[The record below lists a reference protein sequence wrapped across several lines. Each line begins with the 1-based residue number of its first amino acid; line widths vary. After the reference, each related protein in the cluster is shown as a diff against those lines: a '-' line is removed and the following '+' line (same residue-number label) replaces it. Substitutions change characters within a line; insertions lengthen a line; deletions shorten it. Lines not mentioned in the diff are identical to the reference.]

1 MDKTNASTTT
11 SQAHIRAN
19 RENAKKSTGPRTA
32 AGKAVSSRNSL
43 THGLT
48 AQTHILPGEDPEELN
63 LLLLDLYD
71 RFRPA
76 GPAEEMLVCRI
87 AANQWRL
94 DRAMPVEAG
103 VLRVR
108 LQSCARQA
116 AQCRARAKL
125 LGDPQSPGLDP
136 DGADALA
143 NGFIIDC
150 EGANSLVK
158 LTRYEAALERSID
171 RSLRQLAT
179 LQTARNATKN
189 YKTNPTCQAPT
200 LPDVVRNEER

>member
-1 MDKTNASTTT
+1 
-11 SQAHIRAN
+11 
-19 RENAKKSTGPRTA
+19 
-32 AGKAVSSRNSL
+32 
-43 THGLT
+43 
-48 AQTHILPGEDPEELN
+48 
-63 LLLLDLYD
+63 
-71 RFRPA
+71 
-76 GPAEEMLVCRI
+76 MLVCRI

-108 LQSCARQA
+108 LQTCARQV
-116 AQCRARAKL
+116 AQRRAQAKL
-125 LGDPQSPGLDP
+125 LGDPQPPGPDP
-136 DGADALA
+136 AADALA

-158 LTRYEAALERSID
+158 LSRYEAALERSVD

-189 YKTNPTCQAPT
+189 YKTNPTSGGT
-200 LPDVVRNEER
+200 M